1 LKKILWLLR
10 WVLKAVIFFILFAFA
25 LSNQQSASLNFGLSL
40 SWQAPQILIVLAVFA
55 LGLIVGG
62 LAVMPKWLQARQE
75 ASEMRKNLQEILK
88 KNSHSD
94 NASYYEVNNS
104 INQNIPGNSSALNST
119 SMRKSANAYEFSP
132 SQAPLTAFN
141 HGNAVKRAGLL

>member
-25 LSNQQSASLNFGLSL
+25 LSNQQSASLNFGLGL
-40 SWQAPQILIVLAVFA
+40 GWQAPQILIVLAIFA

-75 ASEMRKNLQEILK
+75 ASEMRKTLQEIFK
-88 KNSHSD
+88 KNSESG
-94 NASYYEVNNS
+94 NAADYEVSKS
-104 INQNIPGNSSALNST
+104 INQNFPGNSSVSNST
-119 SMRKSANAYEFSP
+119 SIRKSANTFGFSP
-132 SQAPLTAFN
+132 SQPPLTASN
-141 HGNAVKRAGLL
+141 HDNVLKRAGLL